1 MLTVSFN
8 LSTIKRRKVL
18 IEELQQSVASLN
30 QENRDLRGLNEGL
43 RYELQAVMLENRHL
57 RMFAGQTYPHGS
69 PGPGV
74 PHYPPPPGA
83 GRGAPWMPGVHGQS
97 PMPMGMGGPPPMGA
111 QQPVMGGPSPV
122 GAQPPMMSGTSPQ
135 RPNGEGGSESDASS
149 PPGPDS
155 KDGPESEG
163 EKKESGYF

>member
-1 MLTVSFN
+1 MLTISFN
-8 LSTIKRRKVL
+8 LSTSKRRKVL

-30 QENRDLRGLNEGL
+30 QENKDLRGLNDGL

-57 RMFAGQTYPHGS
+57 RMFAGQTYPHES
-69 PGPGV
+69 PGPGG

-83 GRGAPWMPGVHGQS
+83 GRGAPWMPGVPGQS
-97 PMPMGMGGPPPMGA
+97 PMPMGMGGRPPMGA
-111 QQPVMGGPSPV
+111 QQPVMGGPSP
-122 GAQPPMMSGTSPQ
+122 MMSGTSPP
-135 RPNGEGGSESDASS
+135 RPNGEGGSESDTSS